1 MPETLPIQEIHFL
14 GGPVSFSV
22 QISRPHLLLVGGVRQ
37 DQGGDGGADLPKL
50 LLGGGHVKL
59 PELPKNIT
67 REKRVIRDNFF
78 YTDTGCF
85 FLMFRPKKYK
95 ITYRVFFLISPPRI
109 C

>member
-50 LLGGGHVKL
+50 LLGGGNVKL

-78 YTDTGCF
+78 TQIQCAF
-85 FLMFRPKKYK
+85 F
-95 ITYRVFFLISPPRI
+95 
-109 C
+109 